1 MGDSNTQSGVGEDS
15 IEWHYSKIKSYFD
28 SCFDTVYNPFL
39 DMSDDLV
46 NALLDYVNDDQHTGP
61 KAEET
66 KKFVNEMQIHL
77 VEDTI
82 YCIQLLQGM
91 MQGDGFEDKKA
102 LLDDFIDT
110 FSETEDAVIKTAQL
124 KKIIDDF
131 ASYNES
137 FVGIHPTITQIH
149 SDVESIASGCDVITR
164 KSYTKP
170 KPADTVTAMDDFV
183 STDKTSG
190 FVPEFRQNFLDF
202 HDKHSDDIDGSTFKT
217 LLDTIVSNLTEIVE
231 GMNNGTFD
239 ISRYTG
245 TKGNINWT
253 NITDVLEGK
262 QLEDYLAYMK
272 TYQLY
277 LQGLV
282 DRCQVYK
289 YDPVNMSSGNY
300 INDRVDLTVGG
311 LHKISLRRFYNAQS
325 ETKGILGR
333 GWSCL
338 YDTRLTEDLDG
349 KISITTFDGRSLI
362 YEKTIY
368 GKEEAYLEIHG
379 EEGVLRKSRNGY
391 RITKDDGTYTE
402 YDREGYL
409 RSEGEND
416 KDYISIIYDTL
427 QIDGEVKPL
436 PVKVVTDDG
445 SYIELF
451 YDSEGYLTKVIDN
464 TDRTLSYGYEIR
476 VIEGKKEYFL
486 TDVTYPNGAVRR
498 YSYNEQGL
506 IDSVL
511 SPDGIVALRNEYDE
525 KRRVTHQIFP
535 DGGEMS
541 YSYDDENNITTAT
554 EQNGL
559 KVEYLSDE
567 RGRNIGTRYVGVEPG
582 DTVQDVNNSEKV
594 VEEHCTYNERNQKT
608 SVTDRRGYT
617 TRYFYDRHGHLTKVI
632 GPDGLNESYTY
643 NADGKLV
650 NKKDSEG
657 NSYKYTYDLEGNLY
671 SITDPE
677 GNRTRYYYEDGKVT
691 KIKSADRLEV
701 SLSYDENG
709 HISSITDKAGVTT
722 KYECDSLGRV
732 TATIDALGNRTEY
745 TLDESDNITSVT
757 DPLGNV
763 TRYAYNSANL
773 LEEIINPD
781 GTTKIWAYNEIGK
794 PFLYIDEEDHTTR
807 ITYNSSWKE
816 DSITLP
822 NGGEIHYTY
831 DLLGN
836 MICVTDPMGRK
847 TGYSHDKAGNV
858 LTVAAVIDAEKDSD
872 NNGTPNG
879 TDAKTIINRAYTYD
893 KLGRVKTET
902 DGEGNTTT
910 YTYDKNGNVITVT
923 HANGSKTENSYDSMG
938 RLVSTTDPEGNVTSY
953 TYDVSGNLK
962 TTTDPIG
969 VVTENYYEG
978 GKLVKVTKK
987 AATDDLTVD
996 QEEIIVNIFEYDE
1009 CGRLNKQTETDGLY
1023 IEYSYDKAGRTSTV
1037 TGSNGRVIKYSYDSM
1052 GRVAQTDDCGSITR
1066 FTYTGTGK
1074 IKSVTDALGN
1084 RTEYTYNEL
1093 DLLSR
1098 IERFGDEDVE
1108 TDTLEENFINRDES
1122 AFPSIDRKGHVTTFE
1137 HDLSG
1142 KLISETDALGQK
1154 TIYSYDE
1161 RGELASQIDRDG
1173 NETIFTRDNAGNI
1186 VGISYADGHSV
1197 RLKYDA
1203 LNILQEVED
1212 HLGLTKIDTDN
1223 LGRCVSVT
1231 NPDGEKVS
1239 YEYGPN
1245 GEKTAVIY
1253 PDGKRAEYVYDSLG
1267 RLKALRDIKD
1277 GKTDTINYTYDV
1289 NGHLKERIFPN
1300 GTGTTY
1306 DYYPGGLLKRLTS
1319 TDSKGILDKYEY
1331 TYNEKGDRTSIT
1343 RQRRDLENISG
1354 TYAYSYDDLG
1364 RLTQSTRNGNL
1375 QSAYTYDA
1383 FGNRTSETAEGMKTT
1398 YSYDILDRLV
1408 RKSVEEKASGNELLS
1423 SLVPT
1428 VTTYDYDRRGNLT
1441 AEYENEALTKSY
1453 SYNMQNLLEKSVI
1466 RNTEADIQTV
1476 TYAYNYFGQ
1485 RISKKSGLEEVRYL
1499 TDITRDHYNLL
1510 AQNING
1516 HTTSFTYDDN
1526 VVSFEREGTRN
1537 FYQLDELGSTMYL
1550 TGTDGAAYNPYAY
1563 DSFGNRIDP
1572 YTGKIQRWY
1581 NKQNN
1586 ITQPFAF
1593 TGYQEEESNLYYAQ
1607 ARNYD
1612 PMSGRFTGED
1622 CVRGYIN
1629 CPDSINHYI
1638 YCFNDPRQY
1647 VDRNGKEAALALV
1660 EFGIIILG
1668 IYCGY
1673 VYTVNTIMCPQP
1685 VSVPSLWDTF
1695 PRFDSNEPSIDIIPK
1710 GDVQT
1715 PTIEAPYAEPQ
1726 EKTTIEVIPGGD
1738 VLVPKL
1744 LKPWESIP
1752 ALTPQEPT
1760 ILMSSGLN
1768 YENGSSIPS
1777 SKKLRDNMINAG
1789 IEVPNYPNA
1798 AHHIVAGTAKGAK
1811 DAREILKKY
1820 KIDINDANNGVFLP
1834 TNREVDEGTY
1844 HPSMH
1849 TGDYYDK
1856 VTKELNKATSREE
1869 CIEIL
1874 NNIAEELQNGTFM
1887 EEE

>member
-1 MGDSNTQSGVGEDS
+1 
-15 IEWHYSKIKSYFD
+15 
-28 SCFDTVYNPFL
+28 
-39 DMSDDLV
+39 
-46 NALLDYVNDDQHTGP
+46 
-61 KAEET
+61 
-66 KKFVNEMQIHL
+66 
-77 VEDTI
+77 
-82 YCIQLLQGM
+82 
-91 MQGDGFEDKKA
+91 
-102 LLDDFIDT
+102 
-110 FSETEDAVIKTAQL
+110 
-124 KKIIDDF
+124 
-131 ASYNES
+131 
-137 FVGIHPTITQIH
+137 
-149 SDVESIASGCDVITR
+149 
-164 KSYTKP
+164 
-170 KPADTVTAMDDFV
+170 
-183 STDKTSG
+183 
-190 FVPEFRQNFLDF
+190 
-202 HDKHSDDIDGSTFKT
+202 
-217 LLDTIVSNLTEIVE
+217 
-231 GMNNGTFD
+231 
-239 ISRYTG
+239 
-245 TKGNINWT
+245 
-253 NITDVLEGK
+253 
-262 QLEDYLAYMK
+262 
-272 TYQLY
+272 
-277 LQGLV
+277 
-282 DRCQVYK
+282 
-289 YDPVNMSSGNY
+289 
-300 INDRVDLTVGG
+300 
-311 LHKISLRRFYNAQS
+311 
-325 ETKGILGR
+325 
-333 GWSCL
+333 
-338 YDTRLTEDLDG
+338 
-349 KISITTFDGRSLI
+349 
-362 YEKTIY
+362 
-368 GKEEAYLEIHG
+368 
-379 EEGVLRKSRNGY
+379 
-391 RITKDDGTYTE
+391 

-486 TDVTYPNGAVRR
+486 IDATYPNGAVRR

-511 SPDGIVALRNEYDE
+511 SPNGIVALRNEYDE

-582 DTVQDVNNSEKV
+582 DTVQDENNKDKV
-594 VEEHCTYNERNQKT
+594 VEEYYTYNERNQKT

-617 TRYFYDRHGHLTKVI
+617 TRYFYDRRGHLTKVI

-745 TLDESDNITSVT
+745 TLDESDNITHVT

-781 GTTKIWAYNEIGK
+781 GTTKTWAYNEIGK
-794 PFLYIDEEDHTTR
+794 PFLYTDEEDHTTR

-847 TGYSHDKAGNV
+847 TAYSHDKAGNV
-858 LTVAAVIDAEKDSD
+858 LTVGSLTTTEDGQKDV
-872 NNGTPNG
+872 
-879 TDAKTIINRAYTYD
+879 TIQTSYTYD
-893 KLGRVKTET
+893 KLGRIKTET

-910 YTYDKNGNVITVT
+910 YTYDRNGNVITVT

-938 RLVSTTDPEGNVTSY
+938 RLVGTTDPEGNITTY
-953 TYDVSGNLK
+953 TYDVCGNLK

-969 VVTENYYEG
+969 VATENHYEV

-987 AATDDLTVD
+987 AATD
-996 QEEIIVNIFEYDE
+996 ENEKEIIINAFEYDE
-1009 CGRLNKQTETDGLY
+1009 CGRLKKQTETDGLS

-1074 IKSVTDALGN
+1074 IKSVIDALGN

-1142 KLISETDALGQK
+1142 KLISEIDALGQK
-1154 TIYSYDE
+1154 TIYTYDD
-1161 RGELASQIDRDG
+1161 RGELASQTDRDG

-1212 HLGLTKIDTDN
+1212 YLGLTKIDTDN

-1239 YEYGPN
+1239 YEYGPK

-1267 RLKALRDIKD
+1267 RLKVLRDIKD

-1306 DYYPGGLLKRLTS
+1306 DYYPGGLLKSLTS

-1331 TYNEKGDRTSIT
+1331 TYNEKGNRTQIT
-1343 RQRRDLENISG
+1343 RQRRDLESISG

-1364 RLTQSTRNGNL
+1364 RLTESTRNGNL

-1383 FGNRTSETAEGMKTT
+1383 FGNRTKEISEGIETT
-1398 YSYDILDRLV
+1398 YSYDVLDRLIKKEV
-1408 RKSVEEKASGNELLS
+1408 FGNSHNSEVISGIDP
-1423 SLVPT
+1423 VI
-1428 VTTYDYDRRGNLT
+1428 TTYGYDRRGNLIS
-1441 AEYENEALTKSY
+1441 EYEQEVLTKSY

-1476 TYAYNYFGQ
+1476 TYDYNYFGQ
-1485 RISKKSGLEEVRYL
+1485 RISKKNGLDEVRYL

-1510 AQNING
+1510 AQSING
-1516 HTTSFTYDDN
+1516 YTTSFTYDDN
-1526 VVSFEREGTRN
+1526 VVSFEREGVRN

-1550 TGTDGAAYNPYAY
+1550 TGTDGAAYNPYVY
-1563 DSFGNRIDP
+1563 DPFGNRIDP
-1572 YTGKIQRWY
+1572 TTGKKHRTPGF
-1581 NKQNN
+1581 KQNQGYTREGN
-1586 ITQPFAF
+1586 IIQPFAF
-1593 TGYQEEESNLYYAQ
+1593 TGYREEENGLYYAQ
-1607 ARNYD
+1607 ARSYD
-1612 PMSGRFTGED
+1612 PLSGRFTGED
-1622 CVRGYIN
+1622 RVRGLL
-1629 CPDSINHYI
+1629 SIPESVNHYL
-1638 YCFNDPRQY
+1638 YCLSNPIIMADFNGLWPTVLVGAIGGAIVGAVSYTVGAVVSGEKIDATQMLASAAGGAAAGALIGSGVVDPTI
-1647 VDRNGKEAALALV
+1647 VGAAAGAASGFVTGAANTVKEVANTVKSGGTALEIANSVVNGIGNTAKATAQGGIIGGVMGTAFGKLGGGAAIVAGGVIKGGLALGQELTDTDPGV
-1660 EFGIIILG
+1660 DVVKVLRHTAGGALETAVAVCGFKALGKGLATKETSSLGKKIYEQCSKITEYNNTVRANYNELKGRVSDYVNKGISNFRNNMNRLFNPYTFIPEPVLADGYTLG
-1668 IYCGY
+1668 C
-1673 VYTVNTIMCPQP
+1673 
-1685 VSVPSLWDTF
+1685 
-1695 PRFDSNEPSIDIIPK
+1695 
-1710 GDVQT
+1710 
-1715 PTIEAPYAEPQ
+1715 
-1726 EKTTIEVIPGGD
+1726 
-1738 VLVPKL
+1738 
-1744 LKPWESIP
+1744 
-1752 ALTPQEPT
+1752 
-1760 ILMSSGLN
+1760 SG
-1768 YENGSSIPS
+1768 ENGSTSSVMNADAAAGSSTTGLDALNSNGTNQDKRLCDMTDAELQELGYKRYSDGSIRD
-1777 SKKLRDNMINAG
+1777 SKGHFVGNSGTVPGTPGVDTAEQYLTDNGYTVKGREITVRNADGTARRYDIVVEDGNGNIVG
-1789 IEVPNYPNA
+1789 IEVKSGSAVRTNQQ
-1798 AHHIVAGTAKGAK
+1798 V
-1811 DAREILKKY
+1811 
-1820 KIDINDANNGVFLP
+1820 KIDA
-1834 TNREVDEGTY
+1834 
-1844 HPSMH
+1844 
-1849 TGDYYDK
+1849 
-1856 VTKELNKATSREE
+1856 ELNSCGGLDTVGGNAQDAGVSHIDSA
-1869 CIEIL
+1869 IEVRVDT
-1874 NNIAEELQNGTFM
+1874 NGNVTM
-1887 EEE
+1887 PNGK

>member
-1 MGDSNTQSGVGEDS
+1 
-15 IEWHYSKIKSYFD
+15 
-28 SCFDTVYNPFL
+28 
-39 DMSDDLV
+39 
-46 NALLDYVNDDQHTGP
+46 
-61 KAEET
+61 
-66 KKFVNEMQIHL
+66 
-77 VEDTI
+77 
-82 YCIQLLQGM
+82 M

-170 KPADTVTAMDDFV
+170 KPTDTVTAMDDFV

-217 LLDTIVSNLTEIVE
+217 ILDTIVSNLTEIVE

-253 NITDVLEGK
+253 NITDVFEGK
-262 QLEDYLAYMK
+262 QLEDYLAYIK

-282 DRCQVYK
+282 NRCQVYK

-338 YDTRLTEDLDG
+338 YDTRLTENLDG

-451 YDSEGYLTKVIDN
+451 YDSEGYLTKIIDN

-511 SPDGIVALRNEYDE
+511 RPDGIVALRNEYDE

-541 YSYDDENNITTAT
+541 YSYDDEKNITTAT

-617 TRYFYDRHGHLTKVI
+617 TRYFYDRRGHLTKVI
-632 GPDGLNESYTY
+632 GPDGLNVSYTY

-709 HISSITDKAGVTT
+709 HIKSITDKAGVTT

-732 TATIDALGNRTEY
+732 IATIDALGNRTEY
-745 TLDESDNITSVT
+745 TLDESDNITQVT

-781 GTTKIWAYNEIGK
+781 GTTKTWAYNEIGK
-794 PFLYIDEEDHTTR
+794 PAFYTDEEDRTTR
-807 ITYNSSWKE
+807 ITYNKSWKE
-816 DSITLP
+816 ENIILP

-831 DLLGN
+831 DLFGN
-836 MICVTDPMGRK
+836 RISVTDPMGR
-847 TGYSHDKAGNV
+847 
-858 LTVAAVIDAEKDSD
+858 E
-872 NNGTPNG
+872 
-879 TDAKTIINRAYTYD
+879 
-893 KLGRVKTET
+893 
-902 DGEGNTTT
+902 
-910 YTYDKNGNVITVT
+910 
-923 HANGSKTENSYDSMG
+923 
-938 RLVSTTDPEGNVTSY
+938 TSY
-953 TYDVSGNLK
+953 TYDKAGNILSVGIADNNSSKTENNTDEQNADNESNIHVLASYTYDKRGRIKTKTDGNGNTTSYTYDRNGNLICRTDALGGK
-962 TTTDPIG
+962 TTQEFDPIG
-969 VVTENYYEG
+969 RVISVTDALGNTTGYTYTKQGDVSTITDPAGRVRRFSYKNGQLDAIYFCDQIEQEIGYDSLGRVNKRTFVDGYEI
-978 GKLVKVTKK
+978 
-987 AATDDLTVD
+987 A
-996 QEEIIVNIFEYDE
+996 
-1009 CGRLNKQTETDGLY
+1009 
-1023 IEYSYDKAGRTSTV
+1023 YSYDALNRVIGVSGSDGRT
-1037 TGSNGRVIKYSYDSM
+1037 ISYEYDAM
-1052 GRVAQTDDCGSITR
+1052 GRAVKVVDGESTTCY
-1066 FTYTGTGK
+1066 TYTATGK

-1084 RTEYTYNEL
+1084 ETAYTYDSL
-1093 DLLSR
+1093 DNIASVQR
-1098 IERFGDEDVE
+1098 AEGSIPE
-1108 TDTLEENFINRDES
+1108 TDKNLPVVGKD
-1122 AFPSIDRKGHVTTFE
+1122 GHVTLYDY
-1137 HDLSG
+1137 DLSG
-1142 KLISETDALGQK
+1142 QLITITDALGQK
-1154 TIYSYDE
+1154 EYFSYDQYGRLKTKTDRDGYITDYEYNNAGSVTKVNYADGRSVALSYNALNQLNEINDWLGKTTIENDALGRLTKVTDFKDRTVAYEYNEIGAKTKLTYPDGRAAVYSYDE
-1161 RGELASQIDRDG
+1161 
-1173 NETIFTRDNAGNI
+1173 
-1186 VGISYADGHSV
+1186 
-1197 RLKYDA
+1197 
-1203 LNILQEVED
+1203 
-1212 HLGLTKIDTDN
+1212 
-1223 LGRCVSVT
+1223 
-1231 NPDGEKVS
+1231 
-1239 YEYGPN
+1239 
-1245 GEKTAVIY
+1245 
-1253 PDGKRAEYVYDSLG
+1253 LG
-1267 RLKALRDIKD
+1267 RLSSVTGNGEETR
-1277 GKTDTINYTYDV
+1277 YTYDELGRLV
-1289 NGHLKERIFPN
+1289 NKNFAN
-1300 GTGTTY
+1300 GVTQGY
-1306 DYYPGGLLKRLTS
+1306 SYLPGGNLKSMESYDRE
-1319 TDSKGILDKYEY
+1319 GVLDKYFY
-1331 TYNEKGDRTSIT
+1331 SYDNSGLISRIDRK
-1343 RQRRDLENISG
+1343 RRDLEAVSG
-1354 TYAYSYDDLG
+1354 QYSYDYDAIG
-1364 RLTQSTRNGNL
+1364 RLIASSLNGQL
-1375 QSAYTYDA
+1375 KSSYEYDA
-1383 FGNRTSETAEGMKTT
+1383 FGNRTSLTEKEIKTAYK
-1398 YSYDILDRLV
+1398 YDVLDRLV
-1408 RKSVEEKASGNELLS
+1408 EAKELNNSQAIVKTYEYDKRGNQTKEYVDGLLTKTFTFDATNMLSKVVDSNKGEVENEYNGLGFRVASTRPEEKIEYLCDLS
-1423 SLVPT
+1423 R
-1428 VTTYDYDRRGNLT
+1428 DY
-1441 AEYENEALTKSY
+1441 Y
-1453 SYNMQNLLEKSVI
+1453 NLLERTV
-1466 RNTEADIQTV
+1466 NGETE
-1476 TYAYNYFGQ
+1476 
-1485 RISKKSGLEEVRYL
+1485 
-1499 TDITRDHYNLL
+1499 
-1510 AQNING
+1510 
-1516 HTTSFTYDDN
+1516 SFIYDNN
-1526 VVSFEREGTRN
+1526 VVSMSKAGN
-1537 FYQLDELGSTMYL
+1537 NNYYLQDELGSPMYM
-1550 TGTDGAAYNPYAY
+1550 TGTDGVAVSTYAF
-1563 DSFGNRIDP
+1563 DDFGRNVDP
-1572 YTGKIQRWY
+1572 FTGKIKEANHKHGY
-1581 NKQNN
+1581 TTDGN
-1586 ITQPFAF
+1586 IIQPFAF
-1593 TGYQEEESNLYYAQ
+1593 TGYQEDEVSGLKFAQ
-1607 ARNYD
+1607 ARFYD
-1612 PMSGRFTGED
+1612 ATTGRFQSED
-1622 CVRGYIN
+1622 NVKGFM
-1629 CPDSINHYI
+1629 DSPFTLNHYGYCWGNPVGLVDADGNLPTWAKVAITVGVVAATAAVVVATGGLAAGAIAATAASVSAGTVTATAGLATTVAIGATGGAIACGVMDAGYQGVQMTWGKQDHFDTAQNMGAMTNGAIFGGLTATGVGFFGTVAAGGISAAGGNMVTQYQKTGTINSREVATATAGGMLGAGIGYGIAKCISYALGRIGNTGSIGNTCPSEGGSDTGSIATPNSGQGFSPNGYNPQPGERTLNGYVKNNASPEVSLHTNSAGFNNNNGIVGGDFKRFGAESHGGVSPHVHQPQRNVAPNGNI
-1638 YCFNDPRQY
+1638 YGTVGTKTANGGVTLPTEKDVKQLY
-1647 VDRNGKEAALALV
+1647 EYIVNGK
-1660 EFGIIILG
+1660 
-1668 IYCGY
+1668 
-1673 VYTVNTIMCPQP
+1673 
-1685 VSVPSLWDTF
+1685 
-1695 PRFDSNEPSIDIIPK
+1695 
-1710 GDVQT
+1710 
-1715 PTIEAPYAEPQ
+1715 
-1726 EKTTIEVIPGGD
+1726 
-1738 VLVPKL
+1738 
-1744 LKPWESIP
+1744 
-1752 ALTPQEPT
+1752 
-1760 ILMSSGLN
+1760 
-1768 YENGSSIPS
+1768 
-1777 SKKLRDNMINAG
+1777 
-1789 IEVPNYPNA
+1789 
-1798 AHHIVAGTAKGAK
+1798 
-1811 DAREILKKY
+1811 
-1820 KIDINDANNGVFLP
+1820 
-1834 TNREVDEGTY
+1834 Y
-1844 HPSMH
+1844 H
-1849 TGDYYDK
+1849 
-1856 VTKELNKATSREE
+1856 
-1869 CIEIL
+1869 
-1874 NNIAEELQNGTFM
+1874 
-1887 EEE
+1887 

>member
-1 MGDSNTQSGVGEDS
+1 MEDSNTQECVGEDS

-379 EEGVLRKSRNGY
+379 EEGVLRKTRNGY

-402 YDREGYL
+402 YDMEGYL

-427 QIDGEVKPL
+427 QIDGEIKPI

-794 PFLYIDEEDHTTR
+794 PAFYTDEEDHTTR

-847 TGYSHDKAGNV
+847 TAYSHDKAGNV
-858 LTVAAVIDAEKDSD
+858 ITVGSLTTTEDGQKDV
-872 NNGTPNG
+872 
-879 TDAKTIINRAYTYD
+879 TIQTSYTYD
-893 KLGRVKTET
+893 KLGRIKTET
-902 DGEGNTTT
+902 DGEGNTTA

-923 HANGSKTENSYDSMG
+923 YANGSKTENSYDSMG
-938 RLVSTTDPEGNVTSY
+938 RLISTTDSEGNITTY
-953 TYDVSGNLK
+953 TYDVCGNLK

-969 VVTENYYEG
+969 VVTENHYEG

-987 AATDDLTVD
+987 AATNELTAD
-996 QEEIIVNIFEYDE
+996 TDEIIVNTFEYDD
-1009 CGRLNKQTETDGLY
+1009 CGRLKKQTETDGLS

-1037 TGSNGRVIKYSYDSM
+1037 TGSNGRVIKYSYDPM

-1084 RTEYTYNEL
+1084 KTEYTYNEL
-1093 DLLSR
+1093 DLLSK

-1154 TIYSYDE
+1154 TIYTYDE
-1161 RGELASQIDRDG
+1161 KGELASQTDRDG

-1186 VGISYADGHSV
+1186 TGISYADGHSV

-1203 LNILQEVED
+1203 LSILQEVED
-1212 HLGLTKIDTDN
+1212 HLGLTKIESDN
-1223 LGRCVSVT
+1223 LGRCISVT

-1306 DYYPGGLLKRLTS
+1306 DYYPGGLLKSLIS

-1331 TYNEKGDRTSIT
+1331 TYNEKGNRTSIT

-1364 RLTQSTRNGNL
+1364 RLTESTRNGSV
-1375 QSAYTYDA
+1375 QSAYSYDA
-1383 FGNRTSETAEGMKTT
+1383 FGNRTKEISEGIETT
-1398 YSYDILDRLV
+1398 YSYDALDRLIKKEV
-1408 RKSVEEKASGNELLS
+1408 SRNSHNSEVISGIDP
-1423 SLVPT
+1423 V
-1428 VTTYDYDRRGNLT
+1428 VTTYGYDRRGNLT
-1441 AEYENEALTKSY
+1441 AEYEKEVLTKSY
-1453 SYNMQNLLEKSVI
+1453 SYNMQNLLEKTVI

-1476 TYAYNYFGQ
+1476 SYAYNYSGQ
-1485 RISKKSGLEEVRYL
+1485 RISKKTDIEEVRYL

-1510 AQNING
+1510 AQSINEQ
-1516 HTTSFTYDDN
+1516 TTSFTYDDN

-1647 VDRNGKEAALALV
+1647 VDRNGKVPALALV
-1660 EFGIIILG
+1660 EIGFFIFA

-1673 VYTVNTIMCPQP
+1673 VYTVNTIMRPQP
-1685 VSVPSLWDTF
+1685 VSVPNLWDIF

-1715 PTIEAPYAEPQ
+1715 PTIEAPYAMPQ
-1726 EKTTIEVIPGGD
+1726 EETLID
-1738 VLVPKL
+1738 VVPNGNVLTPEL
-1744 LKPWESIP
+1744 LQPWEYVP

-1760 ILMSSGLN
+1760 ILMNSGTN
-1768 YENGSSIPS
+1768 YENGSDDDSNHSHSDSGKESDPVYKEGKEVYDNYNVEDAYVKNKHLANSGGNYNKFLAS
-1777 SKKLRDNMINAG
+1777 SKQEAEMIL
-1789 IEVPNYPNA
+1789 
-1798 AHHIVAGTAKGAK
+1798 K
-1811 DAREILKKY
+1811 DAMRNGDIVSITDNGITKAGNASYEIIIDAGKTVGTKGESFI
-1820 KIDINDANNGVFLP
+1820 KIVLSSDGGMLSAYPINF
-1834 TNREVDEGTY
+1834 
-1844 HPSMH
+1844 
-1849 TGDYYDK
+1849 
-1856 VTKELNKATSREE
+1856 
-1869 CIEIL
+1869 
-1874 NNIAEELQNGTFM
+1874 
-1887 EEE
+1887 

>member
-1 MGDSNTQSGVGEDS
+1 
-15 IEWHYSKIKSYFD
+15 
-28 SCFDTVYNPFL
+28 
-39 DMSDDLV
+39 
-46 NALLDYVNDDQHTGP
+46 
-61 KAEET
+61 
-66 KKFVNEMQIHL
+66 
-77 VEDTI
+77 
-82 YCIQLLQGM
+82 
-91 MQGDGFEDKKA
+91 
-102 LLDDFIDT
+102 
-110 FSETEDAVIKTAQL
+110 
-124 KKIIDDF
+124 
-131 ASYNES
+131 
-137 FVGIHPTITQIH
+137 
-149 SDVESIASGCDVITR
+149 
-164 KSYTKP
+164 
-170 KPADTVTAMDDFV
+170 
-183 STDKTSG
+183 
-190 FVPEFRQNFLDF
+190 
-202 HDKHSDDIDGSTFKT
+202 
-217 LLDTIVSNLTEIVE
+217 
-231 GMNNGTFD
+231 
-239 ISRYTG
+239 
-245 TKGNINWT
+245 
-253 NITDVLEGK
+253 
-262 QLEDYLAYMK
+262 
-272 TYQLY
+272 
-277 LQGLV
+277 
-282 DRCQVYK
+282 
-289 YDPVNMSSGNY
+289 
-300 INDRVDLTVGG
+300 
-311 LHKISLRRFYNAQS
+311 
-325 ETKGILGR
+325 
-333 GWSCL
+333 
-338 YDTRLTEDLDG
+338 
-349 KISITTFDGRSLI
+349 
-362 YEKTIY
+362 
-368 GKEEAYLEIHG
+368 
-379 EEGVLRKSRNGY
+379 
-391 RITKDDGTYTE
+391 
-402 YDREGYL
+402 
-409 RSEGEND
+409 
-416 KDYISIIYDTL
+416 
-427 QIDGEVKPL
+427 
-436 PVKVVTDDG
+436 
-445 SYIELF
+445 
-451 YDSEGYLTKVIDN
+451 
-464 TDRTLSYGYEIR
+464 
-476 VIEGKKEYFL
+476 
-486 TDVTYPNGAVRR
+486 
-498 YSYNEQGL
+498 
-506 IDSVL
+506 VL
-511 SPDGIVALRNEYDE
+511 SPDRIVALRNEYDE

-617 TRYFYDRHGHLTKVI
+617 TRYFYDRRGHLTKVI

-709 HISSITDKAGVTT
+709 HIKSITDKAGVTT

-763 TRYAYNSANL
+763 TRYTYNSANL

-781 GTTKIWAYNEIGK
+781 GTTKTWAYNEIGK
-794 PFLYIDEEDHTTR
+794 PAFYTDEEDHTTR

-822 NGGEIHYTY
+822 NGGEIHYDY

-847 TGYSHDKAGNV
+847 TAYSHDKAGNV
-858 LTVAAVIDAEKDSD
+858 LTVGSLTTTEDGQKNV
-872 NNGTPNG
+872 
-879 TDAKTIINRAYTYD
+879 TIQTSYTYD
-893 KLGRVKTET
+893 KLGRIKTET

-953 TYDVSGNLK
+953 TYDVCGNLK

-969 VVTENYYEG
+969 VVTENHYEG
-978 GKLVKVTKK
+978 GKLVKVIKK
-987 AATDDLTVD
+987 AATDDHTVD
-996 QEEIIVNIFEYDE
+996 PEEIIVNIFEYDE
-1009 CGRLNKQTETDGLY
+1009 CGRLNKQTEADGLY
-1023 IEYSYDKAGRTSTV
+1023 IEYSYDKAGRTSIV
-1037 TGSNGRVIKYSYDSM
+1037 TGSNGRVIKYSYDPM

-1066 FTYTGTGK
+1066 FTYTGTGQ
-1074 IKSVTDALGN
+1074 IKSVIDALGN

-1093 DLLSR
+1093 DLLCK
-1098 IERFGDEDVE
+1098 IERIDPKYDNSFE
-1108 TDTLEENFINRDES
+1108 TTSDIHRGISDSNKAIDTYDIDES
-1122 AFPSIDRKGHVTTFE
+1122 DALAGNEYQFPTVNEKGHITTFE

-1161 RGELASQIDRDG
+1161 RGELASQTDRDG

-1253 PDGKRAEYVYDSLG
+1253 PDGKRTEYVYDSLG
-1267 RLKALRDIKD
+1267 RLKVLRDIKD

-1306 DYYPGGLLKRLTS
+1306 DYYPGGLLKSLESFDT
-1319 TDSKGILDKYEY
+1319 KGILDKYEY
-1331 TYNEKGDRTSIT
+1331 TYNEKGDRTQIT

-1364 RLTQSTRNGNL
+1364 RLTESTRNGSL
-1375 QSAYTYDA
+1375 QSAYAYDA
-1383 FGNRTSETAEGMKTT
+1383 FGNRTKEISEGVETT
-1398 YSYDILDRLV
+1398 YSYDVLDRLIKKV
-1408 RKSVEEKASGNELLS
+1408 VSGNSHNSEVIS
-1423 SLVPT
+1423 GIDPVI
-1428 VTTYDYDRRGNLT
+1428 TTYGYDRRGNLT
-1441 AEYENEALTKSY
+1441 AEYEEEVLTKSY

-1476 TYAYNYFGQ
+1476 SYAYNYFGQ
-1485 RISKKSGLEEVRYL
+1485 RISKNSGLDEVRYL

-1563 DSFGNRIDP
+1563 DPFGNILDP
-1572 YTGKIQRWY
+1572 TTGKRRRTPGF
-1581 NKQNN
+1581 KQNQGYTREGN
-1586 ITQPFAF
+1586 IIQPFAF
-1593 TGYQEEESNLYYAQ
+1593 TGYREEENGLYYAQ

-1612 PMSGRFTGED
+1612 PLAGRFTGED
-1622 CVRGYIN
+1622 RIRGLLQK
-1629 CPDSINHYI
+1629 PDSINHYC
-1638 YCFNDPRQY
+1638 YCYGNPLDF
-1647 VDRNGKEAALALV
+1647 VDQNGQFAVALPAVYAFIEAAAIV
-1660 EFGIIILG
+1660 VGEVITTVASAAAAPYIVAGIAIGIVASLG
-1668 IYCGY
+1668 INAAINAYNNYQANKQQGTVVTDEVD
-1673 VYTVNTIMCPQP
+1673 VYSKTAEDN
-1685 VSVPSLWDTF
+1685 
-1695 PRFDSNEPSIDIIPK
+1695 IDIIPQ
-1710 GDVQT
+1710 GNIQT
-1715 PTIEAPYAEPQ
+1715 PTIEAPYAEP
-1726 EKTTIEVIPGGD
+1726 KDDTTIEVIPSGD
-1738 VLVPKL
+1738 VLAPKL

-1760 ILMSSGLN
+1760 ILMSRGIN
-1768 YENGSSIPS
+1768 YENGSDAVEVKISREKYPESAKHIEDAINEGQPDTLTIDRQGASNRRKASLKGVETIPGKDRDEYPPAMSKEGGEGSSIRHIEPS
-1777 SKKLRDNMINAG
+1777 DNRGSGASISRQLRG
-1789 IEVPNYPNA
+1789 YPNGTTYR
-1798 AHHIVAGTAKGAK
+1798 IV
-1811 DAREILKKY
+1811 I
-1820 KIDINDANNGVFLP
+1820 
-1834 TNREVDEGTY
+1834 
-1844 HPSMH
+1844 
-1849 TGDYYDK
+1849 
-1856 VTKELNKATSREE
+1856 EE
-1869 CIEIL
+1869 
-1874 NNIAEELQNGTFM
+1874 
-1887 EEE
+1887 